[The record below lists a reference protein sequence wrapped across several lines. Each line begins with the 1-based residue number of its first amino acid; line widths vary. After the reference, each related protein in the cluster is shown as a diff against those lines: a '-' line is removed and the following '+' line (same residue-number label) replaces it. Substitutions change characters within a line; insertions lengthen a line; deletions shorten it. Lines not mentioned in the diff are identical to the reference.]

1 MVRSFKGCT
10 IGAGSTVM
18 VPIGP
23 SPTHEAKFVVAIPW
37 KLNCALLLL
46 EFTSVKLGIFPVPFI
61 ELIPDIEPDGFK
73 MSQLNVT
80 PVVVELKLMA
90 FVLDPVQIA

>member
-1 MVRSFKGCT
+1 
-10 IGAGSTVM
+10 M

-23 SPTHEAKFVVAIPW
+23 SPTHDAKFVVAIPW

-61 ELIPDIEPDGFK
+61 ELIPDIEPEGFK
-73 MSQLNVT
+73 IFQLKVT
-80 PVVVELKLMA
+80 PEDGELKLMA
-90 FVLDPVQIA
+90 FVLDPVQIACPI